1 MSRRQGH
8 SSADFITGVF
18 MLTVLALLGY
28 FTIVISGVDIIRGKE
43 RVKATV
49 AFSQVGGL
57 KDHDAVMYRG
67 TKVGTVEKIELV
79 EEGLKVHLDIDK
91 SVKIRKGYNI
101 TVCALTMLGGNY
113 LQIDE
118 GDGEEI
124 DYAGTELVGQ
134 PPIDWM
140 RDVAQISANIK
151 RFTESQE
158 LKETMENVRSVSAK
172 ANAIIARVEAGEGMA
187 GRLLSKDDSLYN
199 DVSSAVSEA
208 KEAFSHAKSITAR
221 FDDEKLVQELRDG
234 IAAFK
239 KACESMDFGDS
250 VKGDV
255 REVSESAKRL
265 LASLNE
271 IADRTKRG
279 EGTVGKL
286 LKEDGMYNEVEGLI
300 FDVRQILDNYRDTTP
315 ISTFSSLATGA
326 L

>member
-1 MSRRQGH
+1 MSRRQSH
-8 SSADFITGVF
+8 AFSDLVTGIF

-49 AFSQVGGL
+49 MFKEVGGL

-67 TKVGTVEKIELV
+67 TKVGSVEKITLV
-79 EEGLKVHLDIDK
+79 EDGLKVLLDIDK
-91 SVKIRKGYNI
+91 AVRIREGYSI
-101 TVCALTMLGGNY
+101 CVCALTMLGGNY

-118 GDGEEI
+118 GSGAEI
-124 DYAGTELVGQ
+124 DYAKTELVGQ

-140 RDVAQISANIK
+140 RDIARISANIK
-151 RFTESQE
+151 EFTESKQVSE
-158 LKETMENVRSVSAK
+158 AMADIRSITAK
-172 ANAIIARVEAGEGMA
+172 ANAIVTRVEAGEGMA
-187 GRLLSKDDSLYN
+187 GRLLAADDRLYN
-199 DVSSAVSEA
+199 DVLATVDEA
-208 KEAFSHAKSITAR
+208 KGAFSHAKTITER
-221 FDDEKLVQELRDG
+221 FDDEQLVRDLREG

-239 KACESMDFGDS
+239 RACDSMDFGDG

-255 REVSESAKRL
+255 KEFSESAKRL

-271 IADRTKRG
+271 LADRAKSG
-279 EGTVGKL
+279 EGTLGRLMKD
-286 LKEDGMYNEVEGLI
+286 DGVYKEVEGLVH
-300 FDVRQILDNYRDTTP
+300 DARQVLDNYRDTTP

>member
-1 MSRRQGH
+1 MSRRQSH
-8 SSADFITGVF
+8 AFSDLITGIF
-18 MLTVLALLGY
+18 MLTVLALLAY
-28 FTIVISGVDIIRGKE
+28 FTIVISGVDLVRGKE

-49 AFSQVGGL
+49 AFKQVGGL

-67 TKVGTVEKIELV
+67 TKVGTVEKITLCED
-79 EEGLKVHLDIDK
+79 GLKVLLDIDK
-91 SVKIRKGYNI
+91 SVKIRKGYEI

-124 DYAGTELVGQ
+124 DYLTTELVGN

-151 RFTESQE
+151 KFTESQE
-158 LKETMENVRSVSAK
+158 LKETMESVRSITAK
-172 ANAIIARVEAGEGMA
+172 ANAIVTRVEAGEGLA
-187 GRLLSKDDSLYN
+187 GRMLSNDDALYN
-199 DVSSAVSEA
+199 SVTSAVTEA
-208 KEAFSHAKSITAR
+208 KSAFAHANSITAR

-250 VKGDV
+250 IKGDV

-271 IADRTKRG
+271 MADRAKSG
-279 EGTVGKL
+279 EGTIGRL
-286 LKEDGMYNEVEGLI
+286 MKEDGMYNEVEGLI
-300 FDVRQILDNYRDTTP
+300 FDVRQVLDNYRDTTP

>member
-1 MSRRQGH
+1 MSRRQSH
-8 SSADFITGVF
+8 AFSDLITGIF
-18 MLTVLALLGY
+18 MLTVLALLAY
-28 FTIVISGVDIIRGKE
+28 FTIVISGVDLVRGKE

-49 AFSQVGGL
+49 AFKQVGGL

-67 TKVGTVEKIELV
+67 TKVGTVEKITLV
-79 EEGLKVHLDIDK
+79 EDGLKVLLDIDK
-91 SVKIRKGYNI
+91 SVKIRKGYEI

-124 DYAGTELVGQ
+124 DYLTTELVGN

-151 RFTESQE
+151 KFTESQE
-158 LKETMENVRSVSAK
+158 LKETMDSVRSITAK
-172 ANAIIARVEAGEGMA
+172 ANAIVTRVEAGEGMA
-187 GRLLSKDDSLYN
+187 GRLLSGDDKLYN
-199 DVSSAVSEA
+199 DVSSAVVEA
-208 KEAFSHAKSITAR
+208 KEAFAHANSITAR

-234 IAAFK
+234 IVAFK

-255 REVSESAKRL
+255 KEVSESAKRL

-271 IADRTKRG
+271 MVDRAKSG
-279 EGTVGKL
+279 EGTIGRL
-286 LKEDGMYNEVEGLI
+286 MKEDGMYNEVEGLI
-300 FDVRQILDNYRDTTP
+300 LDVRQVLDNYRDTTP

>member
-1 MSRRQGH
+1 MSRRQSH
-8 SSADFITGVF
+8 AFSDLITGIF
-18 MLTVLALLGY
+18 MLTVLVLLAY
-28 FTIVISGVDIIRGKE
+28 FTIVISGVDLVRGKE

-49 AFSQVGGL
+49 AFKQVGGL

-67 TKVGTVEKIELV
+67 TKVGTVEKITLV
-79 EEGLKVHLDIDK
+79 EDGLKVLLDIDK
-91 SVKIRKGYNI
+91 SVKIRKGYGI

-118 GDGEEI
+118 GEGEEI
-124 DYAGTELVGQ
+124 DYLSTELVGN

-151 RFTESQE
+151 KFTESQE
-158 LKETMENVRSVSAK
+158 LKETMESVRSITAK
-172 ANAIIARVEAGEGMA
+172 ANAIVSRVEAGEGMA
-187 GRLLSKDDSLYN
+187 GRLLSKDDKLYS
-199 DVSSAVSEA
+199 DVSSAVTEA
-208 KEAFSHAKSITAR
+208 KAAFAHANSITAR

-255 REVSESAKRL
+255 KEVSESAKRL

-271 IADRTKRG
+271 MADRAKSG
-279 EGTVGKL
+279 QGTIGRL
-286 LKEDGMYNEVEGLI
+286 MKEDGMYNEVEGLI
-300 FDVRQILDNYRDTTP
+300 FDVRQVLDNYRDTTP

>member
-1 MSRRQGH
+1 MSRRQSH
-8 SSADFITGVF
+8 AFSDLITGIF
-18 MLTVLALLGY
+18 MLTVLALLAY
-28 FTIVISGVDIIRGKE
+28 FTIVISGVDLVRGKE

-49 AFSQVGGL
+49 AFKQVGGL

-67 TKVGTVEKIELV
+67 TKVGTVEKITLCDD
-79 EEGLKVHLDIDK
+79 GLKVLLDIDK
-91 SVKIRKGYNI
+91 SVKIRKGYGI

-124 DYAGTELVGQ
+124 DYLTTELVGN

-151 RFTESQE
+151 KFTESQE
-158 LKETMENVRSVSAK
+158 LKDTMESVRSITAK
-172 ANAIIARVEAGEGMA
+172 ADAIVTRVEAGEGMA
-187 GRLLSKDDSLYN
+187 GRLLSKDDKLYN
-199 DVSSAVSEA
+199 DVSSAVVEA
-208 KEAFSHAKSITAR
+208 KEAFAHANSITAR

-255 REVSESAKRL
+255 KEVSESAKRL

-271 IADRTKRG
+271 LAERAKSG
-279 EGTVGKL
+279 QGTVGRL
-286 LKEDGMYNEVEGLI
+286 LNEDGMYNEVEGLI
-300 FDVRQILDNYRDTTP
+300 LDVRQVLDNYRDTTP

>member
-1 MSRRQGH
+1 MSRRQSH
-8 SSADFITGVF
+8 AFSDLITGIF
-18 MLTVLALLGY
+18 MLTVLALLAY
-28 FTIVISGVDIIRGKE
+28 FTIVISGVDLVRGKE

-49 AFSQVGGL
+49 AFKQVGGL

-67 TKVGTVEKIELV
+67 TKVGTVEKITLCDD
-79 EEGLKVHLDIDK
+79 GLKVLLDIDK
-91 SVKIRKGYNI
+91 SVKIRKGYGI

-124 DYAGTELVGQ
+124 DYLTTELVGN

-151 RFTESQE
+151 KFTESQE
-158 LKETMENVRSVSAK
+158 LKDTMESVRSITAK
-172 ANAIIARVEAGEGMA
+172 ADAIVTRVEAGEGMA
-187 GRLLSKDDSLYN
+187 GRLLSKDDKLYN
-199 DVSSAVSEA
+199 DVSSAVVEA
-208 KEAFSHAKSITAR
+208 KEAFAHANSITAR

-255 REVSESAKRL
+255 KEVSDSAKRL

-271 IADRTKRG
+271 MVDRAKSG
-279 EGTVGKL
+279 EGTIGRL
-286 LKEDGMYNEVEGLI
+286 MKEDGMYNEVEGLI
-300 FDVRQILDNYRDTTP
+300 FDVRQVLDNYRDTTP